1 VSRLTPRRAR
11 NFLSQRHSPV
21 LAEKKPY
28 FRACGGGRPAVRQFP
43 DPRAQPILNL
53 WKEHKRCSGEK
64 GRHQDSEKKGTS
76 AKSRLLRIAT
86 RGWIDRLGLVSWLL
100 RLALR
105 QLLHR
110 PSPHISALQSIQEQ
124 VGDYLN
130 FAQPVSRPGKH
141 GLRRPSRSPWTSR
154 EMLGYRWK
162 CY

>member
-1 VSRLTPRRAR
+1 
-11 NFLSQRHSPV
+11 V

-43 DPRAQPILNL
+43 DPRAQPFLNL

-110 PSPHISALQSIQEQ
+110 PSPHISALQSIQETSGRLSQ
-124 VGDYLN
+124 LCPAC
-130 FAQPVSRPGKH
+130 F
-141 GLRRPSRSPWTSR
+141 TSR
-154 EMLGYRWK
+154 KTWLTTSVKVPLDIKRNARISVKMLLGQPIQFM
-162 CY
+162 